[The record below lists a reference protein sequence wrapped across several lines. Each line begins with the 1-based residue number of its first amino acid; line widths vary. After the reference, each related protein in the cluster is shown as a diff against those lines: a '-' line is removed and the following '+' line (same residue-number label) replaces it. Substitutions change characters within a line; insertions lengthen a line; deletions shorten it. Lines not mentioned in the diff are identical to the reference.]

1 MTKRNPTRQLI
12 KATKS
17 ARDAEY
23 DYARMRSEI
32 KGVSLGHSGERDLSK
47 MRRGVKKRRKRAQRR
62 MAAPLIREARMNT
75 DTGEWRKV
83 GRYLWGYSVGGYDI
97 LVIRPG
103 GIPQGEPGNSLN
115 WDNPDYYLIFI
126 IDPMVGYPTFDI
138 AQGTPDPLPKWA
150 THGSDRFAGDRIIST
165 HRLSASEGTFE
176 GGFARSRMK
185 PFGKV
190 KATAMNFLRWTMSHP
205 NSPQKKGDGTR
216 RIASLMSEEAWSA
229 SVHDNPAPM
238 VAMAIQQLVMLL
250 VPIILKMG
258 QGKVEKYKRATL
270 QGKIKMLKNWSWA
283 LVLGVGPG
291 PLFFMKAPGKRAKR
305 MREALA
311 MGIDNVL
318 KDPQK
323 LEAIQAAGEVGVAGV
338 QAYGARKGKV
348 SPIRKR
354 RRRRIQAKK
363 NGPTRAQPTYPFE
376 QKEKQYIQYTTAQLE
391 HALKDAK
398 ETYERFSD
406 WHDEAF
412 PNWYMDDVHTILKEL
427 RKRQANWG
435 WRK

>member
-32 KGVSLGHSGERDLSK
+32 KGVSLGHTGERDLSK

-75 DTGEWRKV
+75 DTGKWRKV
-83 GRYLWGYSVGGYDI
+83 GRYLWVYSVGGYDI

-103 GIPQGEPGNSLN
+103 GIPQGEPGNSVN

-176 GGFARSRMK
+176 GEFARSRMK

-190 KATAMNFLRWTMSHP
+190 KATAMDFLRWTMSHP
-205 NSPQKKGDGTR
+205 DSPQKKGDGTR

-229 SVHDNPAPM
+229 SVKNPHARQKSTEALHAQGLKLREQQKAEGSRGGHGPDREG
-238 VAMAIQQLVMLL
+238 VWWDLLERNGFEVLRVGYDHHYTRESDGARFPIVLSELTSSFTFQDESRSNRRSGYRAIGDGSRYHNPEDGSREGGEVQESNTPGQDQDAQKLVM
-250 VPIILKMG
+250 G
-258 QGKVEKYKRATL
+258 A
-270 QGKIKMLKNWSWA
+270 
-283 LVLGVGPG
+283 GVGRRTRTTFLHEGPRKEGQTNERGPG
-291 PLFFMKAPGKRAKR
+291 DG
-305 MREALA
+305 
-311 MGIDNVL
+311 N
-318 KDPQK
+318 
-323 LEAIQAAGEVGVAGV
+323 
-338 QAYGARKGKV
+338 
-348 SPIRKR
+348 
-354 RRRRIQAKK
+354 
-363 NGPTRAQPTYPFE
+363 
-376 QKEKQYIQYTTAQLE
+376 
-391 HALKDAK
+391 
-398 ETYERFSD
+398 
-406 WHDEAF
+406 
-412 PNWYMDDVHTILKEL
+412 
-427 RKRQANWG
+427 
-435 WRK
+435 

>member
-1 MTKRNPTRQLI
+1 
-12 KATKS
+12 
-17 ARDAEY
+17 
-23 DYARMRSEI
+23 
-32 KGVSLGHSGERDLSK
+32 
-47 MRRGVKKRRKRAQRR
+47 
-62 MAAPLIREARMNT
+62 
-75 DTGEWRKV
+75 
-83 GRYLWGYSVGGYDI
+83 
-97 LVIRPG
+97 
-103 GIPQGEPGNSLN
+103 
-115 WDNPDYYLIFI
+115 
-126 IDPMVGYPTFDI
+126 
-138 AQGTPDPLPKWA
+138 
-150 THGSDRFAGDRIIST
+150 
-165 HRLSASEGTFE
+165 
-176 GGFARSRMK
+176 
-185 PFGKV
+185 
-190 KATAMNFLRWTMSHP
+190 
-205 NSPQKKGDGTR
+205 
-216 RIASLMSEEAWSA
+216 
-229 SVHDNPAPM
+229 
-238 VAMAIQQLVMLL
+238 
-250 VPIILKMG
+250 
-258 QGKVEKYKRATL
+258 
-270 QGKIKMLKNWSWA
+270 
-283 LVLGVGPG
+283 
-291 PLFFMKAPGKRAKR
+291 KAPGKRAKR